1 MIQKM
6 QRTLALS
13 FSAVSLVT
21 FLTATSPTPAHAMT
35 VATFFVG
42 LGKTMVNM
50 AQEPFEILL
59 LPVEIMKEDK
69 TPSVNTNPAPGTAT
83 STTSTTTTT
92 TKP

>member
-1 MIQKM
+1 MNQKM

-21 FLTATSPTPAHAMT
+21 FLTVTVPAPAHAMT

-42 LGKTMVNM
+42 LGKTMANM
-50 AQEPFEILL
+50 AKEPFEILL
-59 LPVEIMKEDK
+59 LPVEMAKADK

-83 STTSTTTTT
+83 TTTTTTTT

>member
-21 FLTATSPTPAHAMT
+21 FLTATVPAPAHAMT
-35 VATFFVG
+35 VGTFFTG
-42 LGKTMVNM
+42 LGKTLVNM

-59 LPVEIMKEDK
+59 LPIEIMKEDK
-69 TPSVNTNPAPGTAT
+69 TPSVNTNPASGTA
-83 STTSTTTTT
+83 STTTTTTTTT

>member
-1 MIQKM
+1 MNQKM

-21 FLTATSPTPAHAMT
+21 FLTATVPAPAHAMT
-35 VATFFVG
+35 VGTFFTG
-42 LGKTMVNM
+42 LGKTLVNM

-59 LPVEIMKEDK
+59 LPVELMKEDK
-69 TPSVNTNPAPGTAT
+69 TPSVNTNPASGTA
-83 STTSTTTTT
+83 STTTTTTTTT